1 MEKPALRSGLNTKQ
15 AEYSACFFMAQRPSE
30 TISDGLLFLMMGC
43 LKIIVENGSSYLK
56 LRFRP
61 IGAIVLPI
69 DFDKRNF
76 AIIAQPRFGACG
88 VVDNGRNGVGFGEY
102 FAEVS
107 FLEVFDCAGL
117 EVPRFF

>member
-1 MEKPALRSGLNTKQ
+1 MRQGKGIP
-15 AEYSACFFMAQRPSE
+15 
-30 TISDGLLFLMMGC
+30 FLG
-43 LKIIVENGSSYLK
+43 

-61 IGAIVLPI
+61 VGAIVLPI
-69 DFDKRNF
+69 DFFKRNL
-76 AIIAQPRFGACG
+76 AVIAQPRFGACG
-88 VVDNGRNGVGFGEY
+88 VVDNGRDGVRFGEY

>member
-1 MEKPALRSGLNTKQ
+1 
-15 AEYSACFFMAQRPSE
+15 MAQRPSE

-88 VVDNGRNGVGFGEY
+88 VVDNGRDGVGFGEY

-107 FLEVFDCAGL
+107 FLEILDCACL
-117 EVPRFF
+117 EIPRFFQLQPVFLKYGV

>member
-1 MEKPALRSGLNTKQ
+1 MKKPALRSGLNTKQ
-15 AEYSACFFMAQRPSE
+15 AECSACFFMAQRPSE

-88 VVDNGRNGVGFGEY
+88 VMDNGRNGVGFGEY